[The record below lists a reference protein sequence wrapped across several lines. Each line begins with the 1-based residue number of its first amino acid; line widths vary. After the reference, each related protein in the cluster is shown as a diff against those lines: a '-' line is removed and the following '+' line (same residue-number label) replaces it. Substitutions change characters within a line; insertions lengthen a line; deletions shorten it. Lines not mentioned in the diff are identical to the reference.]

1 VTCGTLERAT
11 ALLNLADLD
20 TLRSL
25 VDAGRA
31 DIDKKRGATR

>member
-11 ALLNLADLD
+11 ALLNADLD